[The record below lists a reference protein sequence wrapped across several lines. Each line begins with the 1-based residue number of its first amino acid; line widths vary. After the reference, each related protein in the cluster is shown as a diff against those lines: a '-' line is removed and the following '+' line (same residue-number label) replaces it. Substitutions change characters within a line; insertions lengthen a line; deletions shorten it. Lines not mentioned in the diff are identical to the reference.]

1 MLQITISKRVALII
15 VLALILVIPG
25 VAVAT
30 HVFLDVGD
38 GDTHA
43 EGIEWVADAG
53 VSVGCGD
60 GTNYCPDD
68 DVSRAQMGTFMYRL
82 SGNDPATDPSVNAA
96 TLEGSGPLSY
106 TTQIDGL
113 ACVDAVGT
121 CPNPPDAVI
130 TSIIDFPLSVPADGV
145 VALDYHTAF
154 NSPGTPTNA
163 IQSWLTLDDTSCGSW
178 FFYPVNA
185 IQGTFSNITTTTDVV
200 FGSLSA
206 RTVLEMD
213 AGDYT
218 VSLCLLGVGD
228 PITILDGSI
237 NSVWSASG

>member
-1 MLQITISKRVALII
+1 MLQITISKRAAVII
-15 VLALILVIPG
+15 VLALVLVIPG
-25 VAVAT
+25 VAGAT

-121 CPNPPDAVI
+121 CPDPVVAVI
-130 TSIIDFPLSVPADGV
+130 TSIIDFPLSAPADGV
-145 VALDYHTAF
+145 VALDYHTAL
-154 NSPGTPTNA
+154 SSTGSPTNA
-163 IQSWLTLDDTSCGSW
+163 IQAWLTLDDTSCGSW
-178 FFYPVNA
+178 FFYPFNA
-185 IQGTFSNITTTTDVV
+185 ITGSFSNLTTTADVT
-200 FGSLSA
+200 FGNLSA
-206 RTVLEMD
+206 NAVLEID
-213 AGDYT
+213 AGDHT
-218 VSLCLLGVGD
+218 VSLCVLGISEAVSIIDGN
-228 PITILDGSI
+228 IT
-237 NSVWSASG
+237 SVWSASG